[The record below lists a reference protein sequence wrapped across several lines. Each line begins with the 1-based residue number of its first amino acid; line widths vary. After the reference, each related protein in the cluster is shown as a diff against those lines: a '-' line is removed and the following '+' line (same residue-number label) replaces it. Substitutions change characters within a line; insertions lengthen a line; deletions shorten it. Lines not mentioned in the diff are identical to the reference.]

1 MKQSIRRADAKNLM
15 LQDMP
20 TELNETVPDLSIE
33 TQNELTNDE
42 MELIESFLEV

>member
-1 MKQSIRRADAKNLM
+1 M